1 MVLGFVL
8 LAARVVVIQ
17 GVAADRYVNVGE
29 SQRVRTVNLPAAR
42 GAIFDRN
49 GHDLALTVRQWTITA
64 DPRSVLDPLATAQ
77 ALAPVLKE
85 PAGELQERL
94 TREASFVYLARKV
107 DDEVARKVKEL
118 DKPGISVIDEPER
131 FLPAGDLAL
140 PLIGRVGLDNE
151 GLSGLESQ
159 FEKRL
164 AGKPGKMILEQD
176 PDGRAIPGGVRQSR
190 PSVRGDDLVLTIDRS
205 VQYEAERALAGE
217 IVTAKAKGGMAIVM
231 ETRTGEVLAM
241 ANLVA
246 DAKGTPR
253 PADRNMALTN
263 VYEPGSVNK
272 MITISG
278 ALEEGV
284 VRPQDEM
291 AVPGTI
297 KVADHVFKEHD
308 PHPVERWSITEV
320 MANSSNV
327 GSIMIG
333 QKMGK
338 DRLDHYLRA
347 YGFGEKTGLSFPGES
362 SGILLD
368 PDKWSGTSIGT
379 VPIGQGVAVTAMQ
392 MLSAYN
398 TVANGGEYVAPKL
411 LKAVVGTD
419 GRAHPTPPSDRHRV
433 ISARTAQQVTAM
445 LAEVVRV
452 GTGKLAAIDG
462 YTVAGKTGTARKP
475 LEGARG
481 YQEGAYVSSFAGFVP
496 ADRPEL
502 SAIVILDEP
511 TPIFGGIVAAP
522 VFAAVQRYGLRH
534 LRIPPP
540 PPAAP
545 PGGGGGRGTGGDA

>member
-1 MVLGFVL
+1 MAFALGTMLVGFVL
-8 LAARVVVIQ
+8 LAGRLVMIQ

-29 SQRVRTVNLPAAR
+29 SQRVRSVDLPAER

-49 GHDLALTVRQWTITA
+49 GHDLALTVRQSTITA
-64 DPRSVLDPLATAQ
+64 DPRSVEDPLATAT
-77 ALAPVLKE
+77 ALAPILGE
-85 PAGELQERL
+85 GASELQTRL
-94 TREASFVYLARKV
+94 TRESSFVYLARKV
-107 DDEVARKVKEL
+107 DDDVAGRVKQLEL
-118 DKPGISVIDEPER
+118 SGIAVIDEPER
-131 FLPAGDLAL
+131 FLPARALAA
-140 PLIGRVGLDNE
+140 PLLGRVGDDNE

-164 AGKPGKMILEQD
+164 AGRPGKMILERD
-176 PDGRAIPGGVRQSR
+176 PDGRTIPGGLRQLR

-205 VQYEAERALAGE
+205 LQYEAERALAGQ
-217 IVTAKAKGGMAIVM
+217 ITTAKAKGGMAIVM
-231 ETRTGEVLAM
+231 ETRTGEVLAL
-241 ANLVA
+241 ANLAA
-246 DAKGTPR
+246 DPKGGPPR
-253 PADRNMALTN
+253 PADKNMALTN

-278 ALEEGV
+278 ALEEGL

-291 AVPGTI
+291 SVPSTI
-297 KVADHVFKEHD
+297 KVSDHVFKEHD
-308 PHPVERWSITEV
+308 PHPVEKWSITEV

-333 QKMGK
+333 QRLGR
-338 DRLDHYLRA
+338 DRIDRYLRA
-347 YGFGEKTGLSFPGES
+347 FGFGQKTGLAFPGES

-379 VPIGQGVAVTAMQ
+379 IPIGQGVAVTAMQ

-411 LKAVVGTD
+411 VKATVDTD
-419 GRAHPTPPSDRHRV
+419 GRSHPTSDPARRRV
-433 ISARTAQQVTAM
+433 ISARTSQQVTAM
-445 LAEVVRV
+445 LSEVVRV

-481 YQEGAYVSSFAGFVP
+481 YQAGAYVSSFAGFVP
-496 ADRPEL
+496 AERPEL
-502 SAIVILDEP
+502 SAVVMLDEP
-511 TPIFGGIVAAP
+511 TPIFGGVVAAP
-522 VFAAVQRYGLRH
+522 VFAAVTRYGLRQ

-545 PGGGGGRGTGGDA
+545 PVVA